1 MSNLVDT
8 WTAELAKLRDKGR
21 AALSGSSTP
30 RAEAEA
36 ERASE
41 PDGRPL
47 SQAIR
52 TKPRSV
58 RLPCTEVAVAML
70 VDCSRTKKISPWNNT
85 DVENVR
91 GRRLIG
97 KKGPSKPSIP
107 S

>member
-30 RAEAEA
+30 RAEAE
-36 ERASE
+36 RASE

-47 SQAIR
+47 SQAIPA
-52 TKPRSV
+52 KPRSV
-58 RLPCTEVAVAML
+58 RLPCTEVALSML
-70 VDCSRTKKISPWNNT
+70 VDCMISLRNNT

-91 GRRLIG
+91 VRSFILRLIG

>member
-1 MSNLVDT
+1 MLLAIVLALVSATMSNLVDT

-30 RAEAEA
+30 RAEAEAEA

-70 VDCSRTKKISPWNNT
+70 VDCVSP
-85 DVENVR
+85 
-91 GRRLIG
+91 
-97 KKGPSKPSIP
+97 
-107 S
+107 

>member
-30 RAEAEA
+30 RAEAE
-36 ERASE
+36 RASE

-52 TKPRSV
+52 AKPRSV
-58 RLPCTEVAVAML
+58 RLPCTEVALSML
-70 VDCSRTKKISPWNNT
+70 VDCMISLRNNT

-91 GRRLIG
+91 LGRRLIG

>member
-1 MSNLVDT
+1 MSNQVDT

-21 AALSGSSTP
+21 AAFSGSSTP
-30 RAEAEA
+30 RAEA

-58 RLPCTEVAVAML
+58 RLPCTEAALSMV
-70 VDCSRTKKISPWNNT
+70 VDCVSP
-85 DVENVR
+85 
-91 GRRLIG
+91 
-97 KKGPSKPSIP
+97 
-107 S
+107 